1 MHRTRHRRGRSGIG
15 GTGSEL
21 ALAAAKRGPPVRS
34 RPLISGER
42 RLIASTD
49 GERLSAKISG
59 GFRERRKKRSA
70 WRETIGTSKA
80 PGEGDGFVGGGAKDG
95 SNVC

>member
-1 MHRTRHRRGRSGIG
+1 M
-15 GTGSEL
+15 
-21 ALAAAKRGPPVRS
+21 RS

-80 PGEGDGFVGGGAKDG
+80 PGEGDGVVGGR
-95 SNVC
+95 